1 MELKEKIELV
11 KKTIE
16 KVRPYIQGDGGDV
29 EFVKL
34 IDDIVYVKVHGACV
48 GCMALDATLKDG
60 VEALILDEVE
70 GIKEVRLAEDDL
82 QTQVDAIKQAETT
95 ENNPQAQSQ
104 EKSDI

>member
-1 MELKEKIELV
+1 MEFEEKVALV

-34 IDDIVYVKVHGACV
+34 EDDIVYVRVHGACV
-48 GCMALDATLKDG
+48 GCMALDSTLKDG

-70 GIKEVRLAEDDL
+70 GIKEVRLADDNYEHQL
-82 QTQVDAIKQAETT
+82 S
-95 ENNPQAQSQ
+95 NL
-104 EKSDI
+104 

>member
-1 MELKEKIELV
+1 MTFEEKVALV

-34 IDDIVYVKVHGACV
+34 EDDIVYVRVHGACV

-70 GIKEVRLAEDDL
+70 GIKEVRLAEDNL
-82 QTQVDAIKQAETT
+82 ESIV
-95 ENNPQAQSQ
+95 NNSQ
-104 EKSDI
+104 I

>member
-1 MELKEKIELV
+1 MNYDEKVALV

-34 IDDIVYVKVHGACV
+34 EDDIVYVRVHGACV

-70 GIKEVRLAEDDL
+70 GIKEVRLYQE
-82 QTQVDAIKQAETT
+82 ET
-95 ENNPQAQSQ
+95 N
-104 EKSDI
+104 I

>member
-1 MELKEKIELV
+1 MEFKEKVALV

-34 IDDIVYVKVHGACV
+34 EDDIVYVRVHGACV
-48 GCMALDATLKDG
+48 GCMALDSTLKDG

-70 GIKEVRLAEDDL
+70 GIKEVRLADDNYEQQL
-82 QTQVDAIKQAETT
+82 S
-95 ENNPQAQSQ
+95 NL
-104 EKSDI
+104 

>member
-1 MELKEKIELV
+1 MNFEEKVELV

-34 IDDIVYVKVHGACV
+34 EDDIVYVRVHGACV
-48 GCMALDATLKDG
+48 GCVALGETLKDG

-70 GIKEVRLAEDDL
+70 GIKEVRLADDMMQNIDSSL
-82 QTQVDAIKQAETT
+82 
-95 ENNPQAQSQ
+95 
-104 EKSDI
+104 

>member
-1 MELKEKIELV
+1 MEFEEKVALV

-34 IDDIVYVKVHGACV
+34 EDDIVYVRVHGACV
-48 GCMALDATLKDG
+48 GCMALDSTLKDG

-70 GIKEVRLAEDDL
+70 GIKEVRLADEQL
-82 QTQVDAIKQAETT
+82 
-95 ENNPQAQSQ
+95 
-104 EKSDI
+104 

>member
-1 MELKEKIELV
+1 MEFEEKVELV

-34 IDDIVYVKVHGACV
+34 DDDIVYVRVHGACV
-48 GCMALDATLKDG
+48 GCMALDNTLKDG

-70 GIKEVRLAEDDL
+70 GIKEVKLADDNL
-82 QTQVDAIKQAETT
+82 IDEQKNA
-95 ENNPQAQSQ
+95 
-104 EKSDI
+104 

>member
-1 MELKEKIELV
+1 MNYDEKVALV

-34 IDDIVYVKVHGACV
+34 EDDIVYVRVHGACV

-70 GIKEVRLAEDDL
+70 GIKEVRLAQDDL
-82 QTQVDAIKQAETT
+82 QSQVDATK
-95 ENNPQAQSQ
+95 
-104 EKSDI
+104 

>member
-1 MELKEKIELV
+1 MEFEEKVALV

-34 IDDIVYVKVHGACV
+34 EDDIVYVRVHGACV
-48 GCMALDATLKDG
+48 GCMALDSTLKDG

-70 GIKEVRLAEDDL
+70 GIKEVRLADDNYEQQL
-82 QTQVDAIKQAETT
+82 S
-95 ENNPQAQSQ
+95 NL
-104 EKSDI
+104 

>member
-1 MELKEKIELV
+1 MEFEEKVALV

-34 IDDIVYVKVHGACV
+34 EDDIVYVRVHGACV
-48 GCMALDATLKDG
+48 GCMALDNTLKDG

-82 QTQVDAIKQAETT
+82 ASQVQL
-95 ENNPQAQSQ
+95 
-104 EKSDI
+104 